1 MGEIINSSKKGF
13 MLTPLKHIAH
23 EKGDIF
29 HAMKASSD
37 GFHGFGEAYFSCV
50 NHSEIK
56 GWKQHTKMVL
66 NLVVIWGEIRFYIYD
81 DVTQKV
87 DTVILGRSNYQRLT
101 VLPGMWVAFEGIG
114 EVDNILLNISSIEHD
129 PKESLNM
136 PLDAFPF
143 KN

>member
-1 MGEIINSSKKGF
+1 MIKKSKKGF
-13 MLTPLKHIAH
+13 MLTPLKQISH

-29 HAMKASSD
+29 HAMKASSE

-66 NLVVIWGEIRFYIYD
+66 NLVVICGEVQFYIYD
-81 DVTQKV
+81 DVNKKV

-101 VLPGMWVAFEGIG
+101 VLPGMWVAFQGIG

-129 PKESLNM
+129 PEESLNM

>member
-1 MGEIINSSKKGF
+1 MIKKSKKGF
-13 MLTPLKHIAH
+13 MLTPLKQISH

-29 HAMKASSD
+29 HAMKASSE

-66 NLVVIWGEIRFYIYD
+66 NLVVICGEIQFYIYD
-81 DVTQKV
+81 DVNKKV

-101 VLPGMWVAFEGIG
+101 VLPGMWVAFQGIG

-129 PKESLNM
+129 PEESLNM

>member
-1 MGEIINSSKKGF
+1 MDEMINKSKKGF
-13 MLTPLKHIAH
+13 MLTPLKQISH

-29 HAMKASSD
+29 HAMKASSE

-66 NLVVIWGEIRFYIYD
+66 NLVVICGEIQFYIYD
-81 DVTQKV
+81 DVNKKV

-101 VLPGMWVAFEGIG
+101 VLPGMWVAFQGIG

-129 PKESLNM
+129 PEESLNM

-143 KN
+143 KK

>member
-1 MGEIINSSKKGF
+1 MDEMIKKSKKGF
-13 MLTPLKHIAH
+13 MLTPLKQISH

-29 HAMKASSD
+29 HAMKASSE

-66 NLVVIWGEIRFYIYD
+66 NLVVICGEVQFYIYD
-81 DVTQKV
+81 DVNKKV

-101 VLPGMWVAFEGIG
+101 VLPGMWVAFQGIG

-129 PKESLNM
+129 PEESLNM

>member
-1 MGEIINSSKKGF
+1 MGEMINKLYKGF
-13 MLTPLKHIAH
+13 MLTPLKQIAH
-23 EKGDIF
+23 EKGDVF
-29 HAMKASSD
+29 HAIKASSD

-66 NLVVIWGEIRFYIYD
+66 NLVVICGEIQFYIYD
-81 DVTQKV
+81 DVTKKV

-101 VLPGMWVAFEGIG
+101 VLPGMWVAFQGVG

-129 PKESLNM
+129 PEESLNM